1 MDAVPTTGVETN
13 KARSPLLEALRV
25 VGDKDQEGITFKIE
39 DTSNTAL

>member
-1 MDAVPTTGVETN
+1 MDTVPSTGVETN

-25 VGDKDQEGITFKIE
+25 LGDKDQEGITFKIE

>member
-1 MDAVPTTGVETN
+1 MDTVPSTGVQTN

-39 DTSNTAL
+39 GTSNTAL